1 MNRFR
6 FLSVLLTALLL
17 TGPRALAQRPQGS
30 SPDFTD
36 ILSVNSDLVALTDN
50 GEIHRSTD
58 GGETYAQIHD
68 VSPDQLFGIAANADI
83 VIAVGTDGLTYRA
96 DFSVNPGVW
105 TEIAHGLA
113 SIGDLRGI
121 DSRASGVWIAVGDDV
136 LRSGDNGLTWTS
148 PASLS
153 GLQAVTHVAGDVWV
167 AVGSSGISG
176 AVYRSTDNGFNWDP
190 VGLPAFTGP
199 LLAVAGDGFGNVLA
213 VGEAGVMLLSE
224 NNGASFAALGSGVSQ
239 DLTAIVATGDNL
251 FLIGGDERSLISS
264 DDGTQSVVIE
274 PSEGFEENGA
284 GLALLNGAVVMAGV
298 EAVAPP
304 TILPQPADP
313 GEPVQIVLT
322 PGVDSTSTHYTTDGS
337 DPDLGDTE
345 YSTPFWITSD
355 TTVKAVSVRNGVHS
369 PIVSE
374 FVEAD
379 LVLYELGIA
388 VSGANLLI
396 TLSDSLDGQPYQLQ
410 FCTNLAAVPQVW
422 TNEQAPLAG
431 DGDSIQWTITPIPA
445 GPRAWRAVLP

>member
-1 MNRFR
+1 
-6 FLSVLLTALLL
+6 
-17 TGPRALAQRPQGS
+17 
-30 SPDFTD
+30 
-36 ILSVNSDLVALTDN
+36 
-50 GEIHRSTD
+50 
-58 GGETYAQIHD
+58 
-68 VSPDQLFGIAANADI
+68 
-83 VIAVGTDGLTYRA
+83 
-96 DFSVNPGVW
+96 
-105 TEIAHGLA
+105 
-113 SIGDLRGI
+113 
-121 DSRASGVWIAVGDDV
+121 
-136 LRSGDNGLTWTS
+136 
-148 PASLS
+148 
-153 GLQAVTHVAGDVWV
+153 
-167 AVGSSGISG
+167 
-176 AVYRSTDNGFNWDP
+176 
-190 VGLPAFTGP
+190 
-199 LLAVAGDGFGNVLA
+199 
-213 VGEAGVMLLSE
+213 MLLSE